1 MSMDEKAKTAASA
14 VASSTIAK
22 VENTSEITKDSALD
36 EKDWKNLLQI
46 TPKGKIMMTPGNLIM
61 IAENDPSLQTI
72 SYDVFHE
79 RYVAAENSP
88 FRPRKTQ
95 YLNDA
100 SLANISRHIES
111 RYGIRISVASMEERM
126 LTIIQRQRAFHP
138 VQEFINTEKWD
149 GTPRVDKLLI
159 DYLGA
164 EDTRLNRAMT
174 RKWMAAAVARIFE
187 PGIKFDHVLTL
198 AGPQGT
204 GKSTLLATLAGKWF
218 SDTFSFSMDNRQ
230 QREAIQA
237 KWIVEAAE
245 LSGLRKAEVEVAKAF
260 ISPPEDSYRAAYAH
274 TIETHPRQ
282 CVLAATTNEEHFL
295 RSLTGDRRWW
305 VVDVTGNGRVEKW
318 LPVLKAN
325 LHQIWAEA
333 CCIYR
338 DGEPLY
344 LSAAL
349 EEEAWK
355 IQQEHNVIEGSGI
368 LGELEEWINTL
379 LPFNWDSMSRD
390 ARHYYFI
397 NGAAP
402 NIPCNKVREMVCI
415 AEVRNEF
422 PDKNIH
428 NNTAQQIGKYLD
440 LLPGWE
446 RVMGDKGE
454 HQSRKL
460 KVYGSQRVWRRIK
473 PKTLF

>member
-1 MSMDEKAKTAASA
+1 MEDKKMATAETA
-14 VASSTIAK
+14 TTETDAK
-22 VENTSEITKDSALD
+22 VVNSSETTNDSP
-36 EKDWKNLLQI
+36 EKTMDWTNRLQI

-79 RYVAAENSP
+79 RYVATENSP

-100 SLANISRHIES
+100 SLADISRHIES
-111 RYGIRISVASMEERM
+111 HYGIRISVASMEERM

-138 VQEFINTEKWD
+138 IQEFINTEKWD

-164 EDTRLNRAMT
+164 KDTRLNRAMT

-204 GKSTLLATLAGKWF
+204 GKSTLLATLAEKWF

-245 LSGLRKAEVEVAKAF
+245 LSGLRKAEVEAAKAF
-260 ISPPEDSYRAAYAH
+260 ISSPEDSYRAAYAH

-282 CVLAATTNEEHFL
+282 CVMAATTNEEHFL

-305 VVDVTGNGRVEKW
+305 VVDVSGNGRVEKW

-333 CCIYR
+333 YCIYR

-344 LSAAL
+344 LSADL
-349 EEEAWK
+349 EAEAWK

-368 LGELEEWINTL
+368 LGELEEWINTP

-397 NGAAP
+397 NGASP
-402 NIPCNKVREMVCI
+402 NIPCNKVREMVCV

>member
-1 MSMDEKAKTAASA
+1 MDEKAKTAASA

-100 SLANISRHIES
+100 SLADISRHIES

-230 QREAIQA
+230 QHEAIQA

-245 LSGLRKAEVEVAKAF
+245 LSGLRKAEVEAAKAF
-260 ISPPEDSYRAAYAH
+260 ISPPRTAIVPP
-274 TIETHPRQ
+274 TP
-282 CVLAATTNEEHFL
+282 
-295 RSLTGDRRWW
+295 
-305 VVDVTGNGRVEKW
+305 
-318 LPVLKAN
+318 
-325 LHQIWAEA
+325 
-333 CCIYR
+333 
-338 DGEPLY
+338 
-344 LSAAL
+344 
-349 EEEAWK
+349 
-355 IQQEHNVIEGSGI
+355 
-368 LGELEEWINTL
+368 
-379 LPFNWDSMSRD
+379 
-390 ARHYYFI
+390 
-397 NGAAP
+397 
-402 NIPCNKVREMVCI
+402 IP
-415 AEVRNEF
+415 
-422 PDKNIH
+422 
-428 NNTAQQIGKYLD
+428 
-440 LLPGWE
+440 
-446 RVMGDKGE
+446 
-454 HQSRKL
+454 
-460 KVYGSQRVWRRIK
+460 
-473 PKTLF
+473 